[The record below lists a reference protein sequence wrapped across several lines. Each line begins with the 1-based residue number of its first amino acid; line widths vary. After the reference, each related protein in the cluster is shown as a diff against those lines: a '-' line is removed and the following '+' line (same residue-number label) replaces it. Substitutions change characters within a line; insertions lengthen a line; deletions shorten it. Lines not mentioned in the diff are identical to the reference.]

1 MMSKPKDFSVSKLL
15 CYRFFC
21 LSAKLKRFISYVALA
36 LILVNNTSAVAQAQ
50 KLNNNQAQNS
60 STSPNYVAPQRGV
73 TVNET
78 PSCSNNITF
87 SEYSLDTAITNQYGN
102 KGIVFGG
109 SSPFITTD
117 GANPTSPV
125 LSGSPRFFG
134 AIEGSFVNPKD
145 GVTPAIAS
153 SFQLDAGYFDS
164 VGSTALKLY
173 DSEGNL
179 IEQRTNTGEG
189 IFTFTVE
196 GLPVAKWRLEPIGDD
211 PAGFAIDNVCFTLLQ
226 VKESAKPY
234 PEFLRDNGVPESEL
248 GRYIRESKETYS
260 QSSVLSQSQD
270 DESYDDESYNEGYFE
285 PEIPTLQ
292 SNTNSTTNSDDDSGS
307 VPPQSIAELSCAG
320 IGTPLSTEEL
330 IKLSKQIKP
339 NATPKQISDAFEA
352 FALDSQGLRKY
363 DERIFGKFD
372 SPERGKKT
380 KSKRTKVVPDAVSD
394 VVTIEP
400 APSGY
405 GPPLPRLFLNSTFW
419 DAKVLKTGKSERL
432 SESRYQPQGFL
443 DYLSHYSMAAQ
454 SLLPRNKHPRGHLIY
469 MTPAGVGVSSGI
481 QNYTGETPNV
491 PFTPVAV
498 YQMVACLKD
507 TGGKPTKDYLQMGY
521 GILLNADFINGL
533 KEVNGKR
540 FTGYPFLFAPLPAG
554 RPSSL
559 KFPP

>member
-1 MMSKPKDFSVSKLL
+1 MMSKPKDFSASKLL

-50 KLNNNQAQNS
+50 KLNDNQVQSS
-60 STSPNYVAPQRGV
+60 STSPNYVAPRGGV

-145 GVTPAIAS
+145 GVTPAIAD

-211 PAGFAIDNVCFTLLQ
+211 PAGFAIDNVCFNLQ
-226 VKESAKPY
+226 TVKQSPRQY
-234 PEFLRDNGVPESEL
+234 PEYLKDGDTLEFVPETDFPESERPL
-248 GRYIRESKETYS
+248 PDYFVPSVSPTQNEEDYIELEEPSLQTNQDS
-260 QSSVLSQSQD
+260 TPLSSNAAS
-270 DESYDDESYNEGYFE
+270 
-285 PEIPTLQ
+285 
-292 SNTNSTTNSDDDSGS
+292 SNLIT
-307 VPPQSIAELSCAG
+307 PPDPKVVAARSCAG
-320 IGTPLSTEEL
+320 IGTPLTQNDL
-330 IKLSKQIKP
+330 FQLAKKIKP
-339 NATPKQISDAFEA
+339 KATAFEIRDAFEK
-352 FALDSQGLRKY
+352 FAVYSQFLRKY
-363 DERIFGKFD
+363 DGEPFK
-372 SPERGKKT
+372 SPERYNKT
-380 KSKRTKVVPDAVSD
+380 GYRKRGRLASVIPEAATNSVIIKL
-394 VVTIEP
+394 
-400 APSGY
+400 APYKY
-405 GPPLPRLFLNSTFW
+405 GPPQIIRYPNSAFW
-419 DAKVLKTGKSERL
+419 DAKSIREGKKIELKTGE
-432 SESRYQPQGFL
+432 YQAQGYL
-443 DYLSHYSMAAQ
+443 DYLAHYSAAALANV
-454 SLLPRNKHPRGHLIY
+454 SKREHPVGNLIY
-469 MTPAGVGVSSGI
+469 MTTADIAFTSGML
-481 QNYTGETPNV
+481 NYQGETPGV
-491 PFTPVAV
+491 PATPVAV
-498 YQMVACLKD
+498 FQMVACLKN
-507 TGGKPTKDYLQMGY
+507 TNGQPTENYLQIGR
-521 GILLNADFINGL
+521 GILLNKSRFI
-533 KEVNGKR
+533 
-540 FTGYPFLFAPLPAG
+540 GYPPDAFDPLPAG
-554 RPSSL
+554 RPGSL
-559 KFPP
+559 KLKP